1 MLCCNR
7 TALIELDKLQR
18 LTSVVKRTG
27 ACIVLS
33 TDWRRFPAFKSTLV
47 EALSR
52 MGLKVVG
59 STPLMA
65 SQRVRPLEISSWLR
79 RRNEEARQTCWPL
92 HQHSPASAS
101 AQRPPPTPIS
111 TLQAAAG
118 RATPVVSWAAIDDRP
133 LLAEK
138 GGMDLLGHFVQT
150 RWATG
155 LNQAAEEA
163 LLEVLLGPQS
173 RSIPKTPVPVPLP
186 TTSKQREES
195 RAMSPPWTWETVLKA
210 CISRSMN
217 TMSTVM

>member
-1 MLCCNR
+1 MRFGAKRIGTDVRSRMPSAHSCGSRGGEGSRIIFLDCDGVLCCNR

-92 HQHSPASAS
+92 HSTLACVC
-101 AQRPPPTPIS
+101 QRPAPTPDPHLNP
-111 TLQAAAG
+111 TGG
-118 RATPVVSWAAIDDRP
+118 RRPSHTGGVVGSNR
-133 LLAEK
+133 
-138 GGMDLLGHFVQT
+138 
-150 RWATG
+150 
-155 LNQAAEEA
+155 
-163 LLEVLLGPQS
+163 
-173 RSIPKTPVPVPLP
+173 
-186 TTSKQREES
+186 
-195 RAMSPPWTWETVLKA
+195 
-210 CISRSMN
+210 
-217 TMSTVM
+217 